1 LELEKQRQEKEEAG
15 KKSRSLELRPAPLK
29 IRGKAKA
36 RGTPL
41 GMTGLASIGRVRNP
55 GRDNASRYAA
65 PLQNLRAACS
75 LRQAHCAPSKPS
87 LVLPRNLWTN

>member
-41 GMTGLASIGRVRNP
+41 GMTGLASIGRLRN
-55 GRDNASRYAA
+55 RVVIMRHDLLRRYKICAQFAHRGWPRARTVNTIAA
-65 PLQNLRAACS
+65 LT
-75 LRQAHCAPSKPS
+75 
-87 LVLPRNLWTN
+87 RNF